1 MPAGVPR
8 PDAASAKLTR
18 PPSAALALGALLALY
33 LSWQLLHWIPG
44 DRAGTGDLLILPV
57 DAAAAYAA
65 WCASRRCAAPSR
77 LRSFWRLLAI
87 ALGAELS
94 GDVIQAIYDVALHQS
109 PYPSLADPLYLA
121 FYPLLLLALL
131 RLPVGAVTP
140 AKLVKTMLDGAT
152 IVVGGGA
159 VVWYFV
165 LGPTAADGDQS
176 PLAMAVSMAFPVGD
190 LFLLAGLAA
199 VMLRHSPDALQLPL
213 RLITVAVLLGILA
226 DVLYGYGQLHG
237 TYSAG
242 DRIDTLYVFEFA
254 TFALAGISQ
263 RHVAPGDP
271 SAEVDGATQF
281 SSRASWLPY
290 LSVAIGL
297 GVLFGVERGNP
308 FFPNVSLVLIVIVL
322 AVLVAVRQ
330 YVAQRELVQM
340 QAALRESERVKDEFL
355 SVVGHELRIPL
366 TSIRGSLGLLEGGV
380 LGELPKDA
388 ANMVAVAVLNT
399 DRLVRLINDILDIE
413 RMAAGRLQLEPT
425 AVDVVELVNQSI
437 QVVQAT
443 ADAAGVTLRSDIAPA
458 VTVFADADRIVQ
470 ALVNLLGNAV
480 KFSSRGGVV
489 RITVR
494 RDPEGAL
501 FSVMDTGRGIP
512 ADRLE
517 RIFERFRQVDVS
529 DAREKGGTGLGLPI
543 ARGIV
548 DQHGGRMWVESHEGQ
563 GSTFRFMLPLASENR
578 GQSEPRAS
586 DPPIEDDTIPSQ
598 VRARAQEQ
606 LGSGVP

>member
-1 MPAGVPR
+1 MRG
-8 PDAASAKLTR
+8 AAKAQLTR
-18 PPSAALALGALLALY
+18 LPSAAVGLGALVALY

-44 DRAGTGDLLILPV
+44 ARESVGDLLILPV
-57 DAAAAYAA
+57 DAAAVYAA
-65 WCASRRCAAPSR
+65 WCASRRCAASSR

-87 ALGAELS
+87 ALAAETL
-94 GDVIQAIYDVALHQS
+94 GDIIQAVYDVGLHQS
-109 PYPSLADPLYLA
+109 PYPSLADLFYLA

-131 RLPVGAVTP
+131 RLPVGKATP
-140 AKLVKTMLDGAT
+140 AKLVKTLIDGAT
-152 IVVGGGA
+152 IVAGGGA

-165 LGPTAADGDQS
+165 LGPTALDGDQS
-176 PLAMAVSMAFPVGD
+176 SLAMAVSMAFPVGD

-199 VMLRHSPDALQLPL
+199 VMLRHSPDALRLPL

-242 DRIDTLYVFEFA
+242 DWIDTLYVFEFA

-271 SAEVDGATQF
+271 SAEVDGARQF

-322 AVLVAVRQ
+322 AALVAVRQ

-340 QAALRESERVKDEFL
+340 QAALHESERVKDEFL
-355 SVVGHELRIPL
+355 SVVGHELRTPL
-366 TSIRGSLGLLEGGV
+366 TSIRGSLGLLGGGV

-413 RMAAGRLQLEPT
+413 RMAADRLQLQPAAIDT
-425 AVDVVELVNQSI
+425 VELVNQSI
-437 QVVQAT
+437 QVLQAT
-443 ADAAGVTLRSDIAPA
+443 ADAAEVSLLSDVAPL
-458 VTVFADADRIVQ
+458 TVSADADRIVQ

-480 KFSSRGGVV
+480 KFSSRGGAV
-489 RITVR
+489 RIAVK
-494 RDPEGAL
+494 RDAERAL
-501 FSVMDTGRGIP
+501 FSVADTGRGIP

-517 RIFERFRQVDVS
+517 GIFERFRQVDAS

-548 DQHGGRMWVESHEGQ
+548 DQHGGRMWVESHEGE
-563 GSTFRFMLPLASENR
+563 GSTFRFTLPLASEDR
-578 GQSEPRAS
+578 EQSQPRAS
-586 DPPIEDDTIPSQ
+586 DPMIESDTAPSR
-598 VRARAQEQ
+598 VHARPREQ
-606 LGSGVP
+606 LGSAVP